1 MFVRYNLN
9 VTDNVILPMKT
20 IIFMSA
26 HFSSLAPARS
36 AYKALDGR
44 FGVLKFIVILNKKN
58 MKLGLFFSAGIVT
71 EIF

>member
-1 MFVRYNLN
+1 M
-9 VTDNVILPMKT
+9 